1 MYWAVVFLTFV
12 TSTGYVRV
20 QACSGVCL
28 CVIMCVGV
36 SIHVC
41 SVCTCVGCLHM
52 CGGCGCVCI
61 RVCSVCV
68 CVHMCGCVG
77 VSAYVRVPCACMCTC
92 VGAAQWQGQMS
103 IFHVGRVFS
112 PQLTKNVHCGCT
124 WTLSNT

>member
-1 MYWAVVFLTFV
+1 MCVPCA
-12 TSTGYVRV
+12 RV
-20 QACSGVCL
+20 WGVCI
-28 CVIMCVGV
+28 CVGGVGV
-36 SIHVC
+36 SAYVC
-41 SVCTCVGCLHM
+41 VP
-52 CGGCGCVCI
+52 
-61 RVCSVCV
+61 CV